1 MAQATRSPPS
11 ATSDSS
17 VRYEGQAP
25 YSSCTRLV
33 PSFGQLPLE
42 LVRCSG
48 TAAVVFK
55 WAVPKIALIDALQ
68 VLLCVLLAM
77 RQVINCGAVDRCL
90 LVRSKRPEQYTRKLY
105 ESCQAA

>member
-1 MAQATRSPPS
+1 MVQTTRTPPS

-25 YSSCTRLV
+25 YSSCTLLV
-33 PSFGQLPLE
+33 PSLGQLPLQ

-55 WAVPKIALIDALQ
+55 WAVPKSAVIDALQ
-68 VLLCVLLAM
+68 VGLCVLLAT
-77 RQVINCGAVDRCL
+77 RLATISCGAVDRCS
-90 LVRSKRPEQYTRKLY
+90 LVRWKIPEH
-105 ESCQAA
+105 